1 MTTNHDHLREVAQ
14 RATPGRWIASA
25 SDGETGH
32 GFCAQVFCQ
41 NGPSIATMDH
51 MGEQGTAD
59 ANYFATFNPQ
69 TILALLDAYEASQSA
84 LERLETNFRLILSGK
99 PCRDVA
105 ECLAEVEAARESI
118 GDSHE

>member
-1 MTTNHDHLREVAQ
+1 MTTQPPDLKKLREVAD
-14 RATPGRWIASA
+14 RATPGPWSFSQA
-25 SDGETGH
+25 DGEWVIRGADNDYIGGLMKGTRKL
-32 GFCAQVFCQ
+32 ADTAVFV
-41 NGPSIATMDH
+41 
-51 MGEQGTAD
+51 
-59 ANYFATFNPQ
+59 ATFNPR

-105 ECLAEVEAARESI
+105 ECLAEVEAARAAI